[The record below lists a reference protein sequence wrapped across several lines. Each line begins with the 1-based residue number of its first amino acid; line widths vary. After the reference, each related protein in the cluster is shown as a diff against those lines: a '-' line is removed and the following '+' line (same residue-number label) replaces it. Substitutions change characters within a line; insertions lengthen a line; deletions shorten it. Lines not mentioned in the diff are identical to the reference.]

1 MKLVLFAT
9 KGKLSSHFN
18 ILVQLNFIINDWSYF
33 IYDSKFLVKFI
44 LKFSLL
50 V

>member
-9 KGKLSSHFN
+9 KEKLNSHFN

-33 IYDSKFLVKFI
+33 TYDSKFLVKFI